1 MRKSKAIKKTKN
13 CSKYIKNWLEKRIT
27 YSHVNLLNDLRLEP
41 NDWRNYL
48 PMDEDTY
55 IELLTLVVHY
65 IKKQDVMR
73 KAITSH
79 DKLRFLVTGRNMQDL
94 KYSVAI
100 SPKSLDKKIP
110 AIYKVLWNEYLKINL
125 LIIILT

>member
-1 MRKSKAIKKTKN
+1 MRMSKAIKKPKN

-55 IELLTLVVHY
+55 IELLTLVMHY

-94 KYSVAI
+94 KYS
-100 SPKSLDKKIP
+100 
-110 AIYKVLWNEYLKINL
+110 
-125 LIIILT
+125 